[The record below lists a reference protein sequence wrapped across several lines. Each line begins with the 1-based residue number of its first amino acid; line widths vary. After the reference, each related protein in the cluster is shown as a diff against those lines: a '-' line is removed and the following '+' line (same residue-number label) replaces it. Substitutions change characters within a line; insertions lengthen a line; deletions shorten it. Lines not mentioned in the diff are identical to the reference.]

1 MKFLTYLGTN
11 PGTQKE
17 REVIRVV
24 VDSDYCT
31 KVNCRCINTNL
42 VFQSIFCMSRMKDN
56 GYCLVMVAE
65 KWHSCTAIF
74 MKMMKEE
81 VVKSMFIIHSKN
93 EDNKEQEAIEFK
105 ETYDFDILLRRF
117 RMN

>member
-1 MKFLTYLGTN
+1 MKL
-11 PGTQKE
+11 
-17 REVIRVV
+17 
-24 VDSDYCT
+24 
-31 KVNCRCINTNL
+31 
-42 VFQSIFCMSRMKDN
+42 
-56 GYCLVMVAE
+56 
-65 KWHSCTAIF
+65 
-74 MKMMKEE
+74 MKEE